1 MEQNIPNFK
10 AIKPFAIS
18 SQLLIDLGMSK
29 IYMLK
34 LCSTFCVGKYLEK
47 LVLSVFPECL
57 VRYLIL
63 DGMLLATSGTIIA
76 ASLAL
81 TKGWAINI
89 SGGYHHASFNKGGGY
104 YIISN

>member
-1 MEQNIPNFK
+1 
-10 AIKPFAIS
+10 
-18 SQLLIDLGMSK
+18 MSK

-34 LCSTFCVGKYLEK
+34 LCSTFCVGNYLEK
-47 LVLSVFPECL
+47 IVLSIFPECL